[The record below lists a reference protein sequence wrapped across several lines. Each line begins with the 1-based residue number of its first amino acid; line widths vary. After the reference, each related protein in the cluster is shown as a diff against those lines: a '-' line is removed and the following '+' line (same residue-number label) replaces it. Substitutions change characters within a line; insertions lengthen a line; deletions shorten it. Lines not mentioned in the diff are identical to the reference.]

1 MKNKLCYIFAFA
13 AGAAIGSA
21 VTWKFLKT
29 KYEKIA
35 QEEIDSVK
43 EVFSKREEPVEKE
56 DISEEPEKEV
66 EEKSELPS
74 IEYYKELVRNRYGK
88 ELEEKKEVKDVSKPY
103 VIPPDEFGDL
113 LEYDTI
119 SLTYYADKVLT
130 DDMDE
135 PIEDVDDVVGVDS
148 LNCFGEWEDDSVF
161 VRNDKYKTYYEI
173 LLDERKYS
181 DVVKDNPHPAEDE

>member
-1 MKNKLCYIFAFA
+1 MKNKLCYIFTFA

-43 EVFSKREEPVEKE
+43 EVFSKREEPVEE

-88 ELEEKKEVKDVSKPY
+88 ELEEKEEVKNVSKPY

-119 SLTYYADKVLT
+119 SLTYYADGVLT

-135 PIEDVDDVVGVDS
+135 PVEDVDDVVGIDS

-161 VRNDKYKTYYEI
+161 VRNDKYKAYYEI

-181 DVVKDNPHPAEDE
+181 DVVNENPHPAEDE